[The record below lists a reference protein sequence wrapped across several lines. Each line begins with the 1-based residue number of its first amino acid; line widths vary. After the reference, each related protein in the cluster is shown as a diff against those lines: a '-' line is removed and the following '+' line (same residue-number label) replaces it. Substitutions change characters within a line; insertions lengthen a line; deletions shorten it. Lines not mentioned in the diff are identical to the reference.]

1 MTDAYEMIMDVR
13 LLCLQ
18 KQIWINAE
26 GKKYFLSLENSF
38 LSCSDKLQV
47 ARSSKFFWSRTIL
60 IHIQNTMLCFFS
72 SGSNSVF
79 HTSYNNEQHIQ

>member
-47 ARSSKFFWSRTIL
+47 ARSSKFFLKSNYTYSHSKYYALFLL
-60 IHIQNTMLCFFS
+60 IW
-72 SGSNSVF
+72 
-79 HTSYNNEQHIQ
+79 